1 MDKNVEPHDYGN
13 FNFQVE
19 ECGKMLFQSY
29 DPKTGRIL
37 YSGEN
42 IPSII
47 DLLIERGES
56 IILGE
61 GNDSAH
67 YVDIN
72 QSPPVIRPRPKQ
84 EARCNRTELVADG
97 EDALVLSGL
106 PLPCTVQIGEHRYG
120 VEDGELE
127 WSTLMPGT
135 YYIHV
140 EAFPYLDWDAEVS
153 AIASGA
159 SPDEG

>member
-1 MDKNVEPHDYGN
+1 
-13 FNFQVE
+13 
-19 ECGKMLFQSY
+19 MLFQSY

-47 DLLIERGES
+47 DLLVERGES
-56 IILGE
+56 IVPGE

-67 YVDIN
+67 YVDIR
-72 QSPPVIRPRPKQ
+72 QSPPVICPRPHQ
-84 EARCNRTELVADG
+84 ETRCDRTELVADG
-97 EDALVLSGL
+97 KDTLVLSGL
-106 PLPCTVQIGEHRYG
+106 PLPCAVQIGERRYE